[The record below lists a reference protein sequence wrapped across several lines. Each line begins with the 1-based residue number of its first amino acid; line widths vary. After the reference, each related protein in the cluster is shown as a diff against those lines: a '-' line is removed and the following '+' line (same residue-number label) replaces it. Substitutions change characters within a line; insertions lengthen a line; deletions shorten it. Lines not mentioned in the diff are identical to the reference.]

1 MIYLLDTNALIDMV
15 RGLRRSST
23 SQDRARRLLQK
34 CRRMRR
40 NSHIVGVSSITV
52 CELEHGA
59 RRSRDYDAES
69 KAIRKILVPF
79 RRFDFDA
86 IECPFEYGRIKHQ
99 LDSAGT
105 PIGIMDMLIAAHAMA
120 IDATVVSSNVSHFVR
135 VAGLRVESWM

>member
-23 SQDRARRLLQK
+23 SQNRARKLLQK

-40 NSHIVGVSSITV
+40 NAHVVGVSSITV

-59 RRSRDYDAES
+59 RRSRDYEMES
-69 KAIRKILVPF
+69 KAVRKILMPF

-86 IECPFEYGRIKHQ
+86 LECPFQYGRIKHE
-99 LDSAGT
+99 LESAGT
-105 PIGIMDMLIAAHAMA
+105 PIGIMDLLIVAHAMA
-120 IDATVVSSNVSHFVR
+120 INATVVSSNARHFER
-135 VAGLRVESWM
+135 VGGLRVESWM